1 MNIEELRHLSDD
13 VLDELTDVWEEAVR
27 SSHHFL
33 AEEDIAFF
41 RPLVRNEYLGAVRL
55 FVIHGADGRIAAF
68 MGLSNE
74 MIEMLFVRPG
84 EQGQGYGKAFVNFA
98 TRVCHIDK
106 VDVNEQN
113 PQALGFYR
121 RMGYRVTGRDA
132 LDTTGKPFP
141 ILHLQRG

>member
-13 VLDELTDVWEEAVR
+13 ILDELTDVWEQAVR

-41 RPLVRNEYLGAVRL
+41 RPLVRNEYLGAV
-55 FVIHGADGRIAAF
+55 
-68 MGLSNE
+68 
-74 MIEMLFVRPG
+74 MLFVRPG

-98 TRVCHIDK
+98 TRVYHIDK

-121 RMGYRVTGRDA
+121 RMGYRVTGPDA